1 MHYFIQHN
9 TDIYGTF
16 SDHRMNEDVRD
27 ILDVERAAVTA
38 PATKE
43 SLMAPD
49 TKKSSRR
56 GEAMKRPQG
65 MHREVFALLYSDSAR
80 G

>member
-1 MHYFIQHN
+1 
-9 TDIYGTF
+9 
-16 SDHRMNEDVRD
+16 MNEDVRD
-27 ILDVERAAVTA
+27 ILDVERAVTA

-49 TKKSSRR
+49 IKKPSRR

>member
-1 MHYFIQHN
+1 
-9 TDIYGTF
+9 
-16 SDHRMNEDVRD
+16 MNEDVRD
-27 ILDVERAAVTA
+27 ILDVEPRASSA

-49 TKKSSRR
+49 AKKSSRR
-56 GEAMKRPQG
+56 GETIKRPQG

>member
-1 MHYFIQHN
+1 
-9 TDIYGTF
+9 
-16 SDHRMNEDVRD
+16 MNEDVRD
-27 ILDVERAAVTA
+27 ILDVERTGSNA

-56 GEAMKRPQG
+56 GASMKRPQG
-65 MHREVFALLYSDSAR
+65 MNREVFALLYSDSSR

>member
-1 MHYFIQHN
+1 MLAGNKRVISTSHSH
-9 TDIYGTF
+9 TT
-16 SDHRMNEDVRD
+16 MNEDVRD
-27 ILDVERAAVTA
+27 ILDVERGSTA
-38 PATKE
+38 LTKE

-49 TKKSSRR
+49 PKKSRR
-56 GEAMKRPQG
+56 TDPSMKRPQG

>member
-1 MHYFIQHN
+1 MQCLHGYYI
-9 TDIYGTF
+9 
-16 SDHRMNEDVRD
+16 SDRMNEDVRD
-27 ILDVERAAVTA
+27 ILDVERTGSSA

-65 MHREVFALLYSDSAR
+65 MHREVFALLYSDSSR